1 MSIAVLPQQS
11 RLSSSPAMG
20 SGTPS
25 KLDERRVLGDL
36 SPNSKIVSKTSTVA
50 DFRSSK
56 ALFEAEHKTLQLFPS
71 VELSTAADASRQPSP
86 MRIGQKRRIDQVDG
100 YVECPVQGVK
110 NVRDRAEDE
119 IKSAQSSDPQAP
131 PCSPSVSST
140 TDEAD
145 APDEE
150 DLPRPKLGSQDSS
163 VTQASFSSLIDYNP
177 HSASSQ
183 QEKGHEIADTED
195 AEATLAKTTN
205 QINVPL
211 SRLQLRSSPATTQP
225 NTPTQSSP
233 GMMPSPAKSS
243 RWGSIHEPQSSSKV
257 SHASIRM
264 QTPTPKPSAI
274 SPILGSPLRIA
285 SSGKTS
291 DIRETNGTEL
301 GPSTG
306 SRNMSRILSGPVL
319 RPTAY
324 SSRFIEAPSEPKM
337 ENTTKDVSQHSR
349 SSSSVSYG
357 SRTEVASSTG
367 SSSEALQSQSAS
379 SGVGQADPAVST
391 ADLLLKP
398 VQDFEMTNGEDT
410 AVNGLLE
417 LMHANVSGTA
427 S

>member
-1 MSIAVLPQQS
+1 
-11 RLSSSPAMG
+11 MG

-131 PCSPSVSST
+131 PCSPSVSVRSPSHEFTRVLTFSKST

-195 AEATLAKTTN
+195 AEATLAKT
-205 QINVPL
+205 
-211 SRLQLRSSPATTQP
+211 P